1 MLLSHFAAVHETLCG
16 NLAPIAAFVKRVLD
30 SPLLVQSNSE
40 PVQLMIRLSKLI
52 AAALCSLLVAA
63 TGAGAALTASAGP
76 RSFTIC
82 KAYYE
87 QNSQDDQ
94 SGKDK
99 QEKKRERRERQTP
112 DAAAET
118 AAPQP
123 ANKSAAPKIS
133 SEFGD
138 TVEIIADTQSKT
150 GDMFVYEGYVN
161 ATLGEIRLQADHVT
175 FNSLTGDMT
184 AEGNVI
190 FDQGADQRVTARRAE
205 INWKS
210 KRGTFW
216 ETTGFTNRTQTGEY
230 VFFTAARIEK
240 TGPATYELYDADVT
254 ACEDVV
260 PKWGFHARRAE
271 LKMGDRITLH
281 NSVFHIKTLPAFV
294 LPFAWIPATR
304 KERKSGFLLPSTGTS
319 TQKGRTL
326 KLAYYQTLG
335 DSADITFRTDIYTQR
350 GLGFGVEFRAQTDE
364 KSYMR
369 LGVFA
374 VKDRLF
380 GPAGPSQGGTAFVG
394 EGQQY
399 LPHGWVAVGNVS
411 LVTNL
416 QFRQVFSEDI
426 SQVIDPR
433 RESTFYAYNN
443 TPNFSFNF
451 LAKNETTTLFRPS
464 RNAANPGGGS
474 NVDVKVR
481 QAPQIDMTF
490 YPRRIFD
497 NLPVYFS
504 FDSSIGAL
512 KREETVDSSDVFVT
526 PAGVQRFDFQPKLT
540 VPLATIAGV
549 AITPSLSFRETY
561 YTSSLDPLV
570 PRFDPDQFATSLA
583 DPRFDPA
590 NALFDP
596 AVRLFDLT
604 AQNPVLSDSQSRHYT
619 ELAVDIRPPSLEK
632 TYTNDDGSPRFKHL
646 IEPYITYRLIRGIG
660 DQFNDVIRFDERDA
674 VADTN
679 EFEYALVNRF
689 YARRSTADV
698 NRRRNKRRGGG
709 AAPEMQPV
717 QPSQRNKRDKKNKQ
731 PAAAEPDQSTPQKP
745 DAASGAQARTADAS
759 AAPATQAA
767 TAAPPASVGQPPAT
781 TQPAAPPAADAK
793 AMRQELERGQPAEM
807 ARNGESRAPRTDA
820 KDDGNGANVS
830 NATDKTARPASDP
843 TADATLAES
852 AATNAEA
859 PSQAYEFLTIKL
871 AQKYFIDRTFGGALV
886 EGRRNQFYP
895 INTLSGFTF
904 GGRVR
909 SFSPVNVAV
918 RYRPLSTVYADLR
931 MDVGSED
938 GAVRNVVVGGG
949 FRGDKFSLSANYY
962 LSRRIEITP
971 NSFEPGTFP
980 GNQADVG
987 LDFGDGLRGWYGG
1000 TRVSYDFTDQ
1010 VVSAGVI
1017 SKGRLLRSRSYVG
1030 HAWDC
1035 CGMQF
1040 NYGTFKAGLRSES
1053 AFSVTF
1059 TLAGLGS
1066 IGTDQVGG
1074 GGGRKAKKRLGSNDF

>member
-1 MLLSHFAAVHETLCG
+1 
-16 NLAPIAAFVKRVLD
+16 
-30 SPLLVQSNSE
+30 
-40 PVQLMIRLSKLI
+40 MIRLSKVFV
-52 AAALCSLLVAA
+52 AALCGLLVAGV
-63 TGAGAALTASAGP
+63 GAGSALAAGALPRVAVIYSADSP
-76 RSFTIC
+76 LNP
-82 KAYYE
+82 
-87 QNSQDDQ
+87 QDNPQSQDEPQ
-94 SGKDK
+94 SK
-99 QEKKRERRERQTP
+99 QERKRERRERQQQKGADETATP
-112 DAAAET
+112 PAAARP
-118 AAPQP
+118 ASPQ
-123 ANKSAAPKIS
+123 IS

-138 TVEIIADTQSKT
+138 TVDIVADTQSKN
-150 GDMFVYEGYVN
+150 GDLFIYEGYVN

-175 FNSLTGDMT
+175 FNSVTGDMT

-190 FDQGADQRVTARRAE
+190 FDQGADQRVAARRAE

-210 KRGTFW
+210 RRGTFW

-230 VFFTAARIEK
+230 VFFTAARVEK
-240 TGPATYELYDADVT
+240 TGQTTYELYDADVT
-254 ACEDVV
+254 ACEDVI
-260 PKWGFHARRAE
+260 PKWSFHARRAE

-304 KERKSGFLLPSTGTS
+304 KERKSGFLLPATGTS

-335 DSADITFRTDIYTQR
+335 DSADITFRTDVYTQR
-350 GLGFGVEFRAQTDE
+350 GLGFGAEFRAQTDE

-369 LGVFA
+369 LSLFA

-380 GPAGPSQGGTAFVG
+380 GPPGESQGGTAFVG

-416 QFRQVFSEDI
+416 QFRQVFSDDI

-443 TPNFSFNF
+443 TRSFSFNF

-464 RNAANPGGGS
+464 RNEANVGGGS
-474 NVDVKVR
+474 NFDIKIR

-497 NLPVYFS
+497 NLPLYFS

-512 KREETVDSSDVFVT
+512 KREETVDSSDVFIT
-526 PAGVQRFDFQPKLT
+526 PAAVQRFDFQPKLT
-540 VPLATIAGV
+540 IPLATVAGV

-570 PRFDPDQFATSLA
+570 PVFDPDKFATSLA

-590 NALFDP
+590 NPLFDP
-596 AVRLFDLT
+596 TVRLFDRE
-604 AQNPVLSDSQSRHYT
+604 AQNPVTPGGLSRHYT
-619 ELAVDIRPPSLEK
+619 ELAIDIRPPALEK
-632 TYTNDDGSPRFKHL
+632 TYTNADGTPRFKHL
-646 IEPYITYRLIRGIG
+646 IEPAITYRLIRGIG
-660 DQFNDVIRFDERDA
+660 DEFNQILRFDERDA
-674 VADTN
+674 VANTN

-689 YARRSTADV
+689 FTRRSSADIG
-698 NRRRNKRRGGG
+698 RRRKRQRGVV
-709 AAPEMQPV
+709 ASPEMQPV
-717 QPSQRNKRDKKNKQ
+717 TPGDRDGRGKKNKKKS
-731 PAAAEPDQSTPQKP
+731 APDADQKAPQKP
-745 DAASGAQARTADAS
+745 PAANDAQAAE
-759 AAPATQAA
+759 AT
-767 TAAPPASVGQPPAT
+767 PPAGQEAT
-781 TQPAAPPAADAK
+781 PPAADASK
-793 AMRQELERGQPAEM
+793 KRLELERGQSSEM
-807 ARNGESRAPRTDA
+807 ARQGETRAQRNDA
-820 KDDGNGANVS
+820 PIDPNSANV
-830 NATDKTARPASDP
+830 NPATNPAARPDAAAGDAA
-843 TADATLAES
+843 ADAALAQS
-852 AATNAEA
+852 VAGNDNA
-859 PSQAYEFLTIKL
+859 PVQAYEFLTVKL

-886 EGRRNQFYP
+886 EGRRNQFFP
-895 INTLSGFTF
+895 INALSGFTF
-904 GGRVR
+904 GGRAR

-938 GAVRNVVVGGG
+938 GAVRNVIVGGG
-949 FRGDKFSLSANYY
+949 WRADKFSISTNYY
-962 LSRRIEITP
+962 LSRRIEIAP

-980 GNQADVG
+980 GNQVDVG
-987 LDFGDGLRGWYGG
+987 VDFGDGLRGWYGG
-1000 TRVSYDFTDQ
+1000 TRVSYDFTDRFT
-1010 VVSAGVI
+1010 SAIDI
-1017 SKGRLLRSRSYVG
+1017 SRGRLLRSRSYVG

-1040 NYGTFKAGLRSES
+1040 NYATFKAGLRNES

-1059 TLAGLGS
+1059 TLAGIGTL
-1066 IGTDQVGG
+1066 GTDQFGG
-1074 GGGRKAKKRLGSNDF
+1074 GGAGRKANKRLNKFDY